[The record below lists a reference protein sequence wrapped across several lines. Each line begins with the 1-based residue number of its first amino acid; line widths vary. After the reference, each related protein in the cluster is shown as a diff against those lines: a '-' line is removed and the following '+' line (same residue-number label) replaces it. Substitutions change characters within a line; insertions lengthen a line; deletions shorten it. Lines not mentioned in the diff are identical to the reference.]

1 MIVKLFK
8 IAEIKIGYTLRAG
21 STNNTK
27 KQLAGLVAAKDLDS
41 NFENI
46 GEIAISSKYDNF
58 LKKGDILVKSRGNSA
73 TARVFDCDKNN
84 CLAAAT
90 LLVVRLKTEDFIPE
104 YVELVINTPRN
115 QQLLKTMT
123 SSTLIPTLKPSSL
136 REIEIP
142 VISLS
147 EQEHLIKEFSLIT
160 RTEDVLKQYLA
171 NLQSI
176 KTIMDNKFTEEK
188 YGR

>member
-1 MIVKLFK
+1 MIAKLFE
-8 IAEIKIGYTLRAG
+8 IAEIKIGYTLRA
-21 STNNTK
+21 SSANNTK
-27 KQLAGLVAAKDLDS
+27 KQAVGLVAAKDLDS

-46 GEIAISSKYDNF
+46 GEISISSNYNNF
-58 LKKGDILVKSRGNSA
+58 LEKGDILVKSRGNSA
-73 TARVFDCDKNN
+73 TAKVFNYDRND

-90 LLVVRLKTEDFIPE
+90 LLVVRLKTKDFIPE
-104 YVELVINTPRN
+104 YVELVINTSRN
-115 QQLLKTMT
+115 QQLLRTMA
-123 SSTLIPTLKPSSL
+123 SSTLVPTLKPSSL
-136 REIEIP
+136 KEIEIP
-142 VISLS
+142 VISLA